1 MSLAAVA
8 VKNRTVTYFALALIL
23 VIGALSY
30 FRLGQLED
38 PEFTVKTALVV
49 TQYPGASPTE
59 VELEVTD
66 RIETAIQELPELRFL
81 TSYSHAGLSI
91 VKVEIEQEYW
101 SDRLPQVWDKVRNK
115 VGDLEGSLPP
125 GAGTPNVI
133 DDFSF
138 VYGFVLAV
146 TGDGFTYAELE
157 EYVKAI
163 RKELSLVD
171 GVSRVE
177 TWGLQ
182 PKVIYLDA
190 SEQRLLDLGVSTQD
204 FLLTLNLQNEVVDAG
219 ALSIGDRRL
228 RIAPTGEFQSPQDI
242 GNLQLRPGLTDR
254 VLDAVEDFDVPLEL
268 PIARDSDVI
277 RLGDIVDIR
286 QGYLEPAQTEMRFDG
301 QPAIALSIAN
311 VSGGNIVDTGRNLDA
326 VLEEI
331 SARLPVGVEIHRVAW
346 QSDLVTEAINSFMVN
361 LLEAVLVVLVVVAIF
376 MGWRMGLII
385 GSALLLTIL
394 ATFMIMVVL
403 KIDLQRVSLGALVIA
418 LGMMVDNAIVVA
430 DGMATRLRKGMNKVE
445 AAVEAAGQPSMALL
459 GATIVAVMAFF
470 PIYASTSS
478 AGEYAGSLFVVV
490 AVSLLV
496 SWVIAMTIT
505 PLMCIDLLPM
515 PKSDD
520 VQKESAFTSGF
531 RKVLGTCLRYR
542 MSTAMVFLVLLGA
555 ATYGFSYVD
564 RLFFTDATRQQF
576 MVDIWAE
583 EGSTIDQTSALARR
597 VEEKLDGDPRVE
609 GVATFIGAGGPRFY
623 LPVDPEFPYASYAQ
637 LVVNTTSLEVVND
650 LIADLNDW
658 VEPAIPEALVRV
670 RKYTAGPGNTWPF
683 EVRFSGP
690 ANSDPEILRDLAEQG
705 MEILRASPHAKDIR
719 NDMRNRVAKL
729 VPDYDQTTGI
739 WTGTTRGDIAAA
751 ARLSYDGLPVGIYRE
766 NEDLLPII
774 LRRTEQERQT
784 VGRDF
789 EQIQVTPAF
798 STKSLPLSSVTRS
811 VEVELEDPTIVR
823 WNRRRSVAVQASS
836 DGVTLPA
843 LVDEVRADFEA
854 IDLPPGYNLEWRGE
868 TFTTADAQDSLK
880 PGSAPALVIMVF
892 LVVALFNA
900 FRPALVVFTVVPF
913 AAIGITG
920 GLLLFNQPFSF
931 MALLGAMSLVGL
943 MIKNAVVLLDEVD
956 LNLRKGLAPY
966 SALVEAAVSRLNPVF
981 LGAATTI
988 LGVLPLLQ
996 DIFWIA
1002 MATTI
1007 AAGLT
1012 VGTLVTMIMV
1022 PVYYA
1027 LFHGIRPPEDTEASA
1042 ENA

>member
-1 MSLAAVA
+1 MSLASVA

-23 VIGALSY
+23 VIGTLSY

-66 RIETAIQELPELRFL
+66 KIETAIQELPELRFL

-91 VKVEIEQEYW
+91 VKVEIQQEYW
-101 SDRLPQVWDKVRNK
+101 ADRLPQVWDKVRNK
-115 VGDLEGSLPP
+115 VGDLQGSLPP
-125 GAGTPNVI
+125 GAGAPNVI

-157 EYVKAI
+157 EHVKAI
-163 RKELSLVD
+163 RKELSLVQ

-190 SEQRLLDLGVSTQD
+190 SEQRLLDLGVSAQD
-204 FLLTLNLQNEVVDAG
+204 FLLTLNLQNQVVDSG
-219 ALSIGDRRL
+219 ALTIGDRRL
-228 RIAPTGEFQSPQDI
+228 RIAPTGEFQSPEDI

-254 VLDAVEDFDVPLEL
+254 VLDVAEGGDIPFQL
-268 PIARDSDVI
+268 PVSRDSDVI
-277 RLGDIVDIR
+277 RLQDIVDIR
-286 QGYLEPAQTEMRFDG
+286 QGYLEPALTQMRYDG
-301 QPAIALSIAN
+301 QPAIGLSIAN

-326 VLEEI
+326 ALEEI
-331 SARLPVGVEIHRVAW
+331 SSRLPVGIEMHQVAW
-346 QSDLVTEAINSFMVN
+346 QSDLVTESINSFMVN
-361 LLEAVLVVLVVVAIF
+361 LLEAVLVVLIVVAVF

-394 ATFMIMVVL
+394 ATFMVMVVL

-430 DGMATRLRKGMNKVE
+430 DGMAARMKKGMGKIE
-445 AAVEAAGQPSMALL
+445 AAIEAAGQPSMALL

-470 PIYASTSS
+470 PIYASSAA

-490 AVSLLV
+490 AVSLLI
-496 SWVIAMTIT
+496 SWIIAMTIT
-505 PLMCIDLLPM
+505 PLMCIDMLPT
-515 PKSDD
+515 PK
-520 VQKESAFTSGF
+520 VETTHTESAFTSGF
-531 RKVLGTCLRYR
+531 RAVLGRCLRHR
-542 MSTAMVFLVLLGA
+542 GITAMVFLALLGGA
-555 ATYGFSYVD
+555 IYGFSYVD

-576 MVDIWAE
+576 MVDVWAE
-583 EGSTIDQTSALARR
+583 EGSTIDQTSELARR
-597 VEEKLDGDPRVE
+597 VEDKLNGDPRVK
-609 GVATFIGAGGPRFY
+609 GVSTFMGAGGPRFY
-623 LPVDPEFPYASYAQ
+623 LPVDPELPYASYAQ
-637 LVVNTTSLEVVND
+637 LVVNTESLEVVND
-650 LIADLNDW
+650 LVAELDAWI
-658 VEPAIPEALVRV
+658 EGAIPEAMTRV

-690 ANSDPEILRDLAEQG
+690 ANADPQVLRNLAEQT
-705 MEILRASPHAKDIR
+705 MDVLRASPHAKDIR
-719 NDMRNRVAKL
+719 SDMRNRVAKL
-729 VPDYDQTTGI
+729 VPEYDQTTGI
-739 WTGTTRGDIAAA
+739 WTGTSRNDIASA
-751 ARLSYDGLPVGIYRE
+751 ARFAYDGLPVGLYRE

-774 LRRTEQERQT
+774 LRRTEDERQT

-789 EQIQVTPAF
+789 AQIQIQPAF
-798 STKSLPLSSVTRS
+798 STKSLPLSSVTQGI
-811 VEVELEDPTIVR
+811 EIELEDPTIVR
-823 WNRRRSVAVQASS
+823 WQRQRAVTVQASS
-836 DGVTLPA
+836 DGVTLPS
-843 LVDEVRADFEA
+843 LVDEVRADIEA
-854 IDLPPGYNLEWRGE
+854 IKLPPGYRIEWRGE
-868 TFTTADAQDSLK
+868 TFSTADAQDSLK
-880 PGSAPALVIMVF
+880 PGSGPALVIMVF

-913 AAIGITG
+913 AMIGITG

-943 MIKNAVVLLDEVD
+943 MIKNAVVLLDQVSV
-956 LNLRKGLAPY
+956 NLEEGMKPY
-966 SALVEAAVSRLNPVF
+966 DALVEATVSRLNPVF

-996 DIFWIA
+996 DIFWVA

-1012 VGTLVTMIMV
+1012 VGTVVTMLMV

-1027 LFHGIRPPEDTEASA
+1027 LFHGIRPPETKDT
-1042 ENA
+1042 

>member
-1 MSLAAVA
+1 MSLASVA

-23 VIGALSY
+23 VIGTLSY

-66 RIETAIQELPELRFL
+66 KIETTIQELPELRFL

-91 VKVEIEQEYW
+91 VKVEIQQEYW
-101 SDRLPQVWDKVRNK
+101 ADRLPQVWDKMRNK
-115 VGDLEGSLPP
+115 VGDLQGSLPP
-125 GAGTPNVI
+125 GAGAPNVI

-157 EYVKAI
+157 EHVKAI
-163 RKELSLVD
+163 RKELSLVQ

-190 SEQRLLDLGVSTQD
+190 SEQRLLDLGVSAQD
-204 FLLTLNLQNEVVDAG
+204 FLLTLNLQNQVVDSG
-219 ALSIGDRRL
+219 ALTIGDRRL
-228 RIAPTGEFQSPQDI
+228 RIAPTGEFQSPEDI

-254 VLDAVEDFDVPLEL
+254 VLDVAEGADIPVQL
-268 PIARDSDVI
+268 PVSRDSDVI
-277 RLGDIVDIR
+277 RLQDIVDIR
-286 QGYLEPAQTEMRFDG
+286 QGYLEPALTQMRYDG
-301 QPAIALSIAN
+301 QPAIGLSIAN

-326 VLEEI
+326 ALEEI
-331 SARLPVGVEIHRVAW
+331 SSRLPVGIEMHRVAW
-346 QSDLVTEAINSFMVN
+346 QSDLVTESINSFMVN
-361 LLEAVLVVLVVVAIF
+361 LLEAVLVVLIVVAVF

-394 ATFMIMVVL
+394 ATFMVMVVL

-430 DGMATRLRKGMNKVE
+430 DGMAARMKKGMGKIE
-445 AAVEAAGQPSMALL
+445 AAIEAAGQPSMALL

-470 PIYASTSS
+470 PIYASSAA

-490 AVSLLV
+490 AVSLLI
-496 SWVIAMTIT
+496 SWIIAMTIT
-505 PLMCIDLLPM
+505 PLMCIDMLPT
-515 PKSDD
+515 PK
-520 VQKESAFTSGF
+520 VETTHTESAFTSGF
-531 RKVLGTCLRYR
+531 RAVLRRCLRHR
-542 MSTAMVFLVLLGA
+542 GITAMVFLALLGGA
-555 ATYGFSYVD
+555 IYGFSYVD

-576 MVDIWAE
+576 MVDVWAE
-583 EGSTIDQTSALARR
+583 EGSTIDQTSELARR
-597 VEEKLDGDPRVE
+597 VEDKLNGDPRVK
-609 GVATFIGAGGPRFY
+609 GVSTFMGAGGPRFY
-623 LPVDPEFPYASYAQ
+623 LPVDPELPYASYAQ
-637 LVVNTTSLEVVND
+637 LVVNTESLEVVND
-650 LIADLNDW
+650 LVAELDAWI
-658 VEPAIPEALVRV
+658 EGAIPEAMTRV

-690 ANSDPEILRDLAEQG
+690 ANADPQVLRNLAEQT
-705 MEILRASPHAKDIR
+705 MDVLRASPHAKDIR
-719 NDMRNRVAKL
+719 SDMRNRVAKL
-729 VPDYDQTTGI
+729 VPEYDQTTGI
-739 WTGTTRGDIAAA
+739 WTGTSRNDIASA
-751 ARLSYDGLPVGIYRE
+751 ARFAYDGLPVGLYRE

-774 LRRTEQERQT
+774 LRRTEDERQT

-789 EQIQVTPAF
+789 EQIQIQPAF
-798 STKSLPLSSVTRS
+798 STKSLPLSSVTQG
-811 VEVELEDPTIVR
+811 VEIELEDPTIVR
-823 WNRRRSVAVQASS
+823 WQRQRAVTVQASS
-836 DGVTLPA
+836 KGVTLPS
-843 LVDEVRADFEA
+843 LVDEVRADIEA
-854 IDLPPGYNLEWRGE
+854 IELPPGYRIEWRGE
-868 TFTTADAQDSLK
+868 TFSTADAQDSLK
-880 PGSAPALVIMVF
+880 PGSGPALVIMVF

-913 AAIGITG
+913 AMIGITG

-943 MIKNAVVLLDEVD
+943 MIKNAVVLLDQVSV
-956 LNLRKGLAPY
+956 NLEEGMKPY
-966 SALVEAAVSRLNPVF
+966 DALVEATVSRLNPVF

-996 DIFWIA
+996 DIFWVA

-1012 VGTLVTMIMV
+1012 VGTVVTMLMV

-1027 LFHGIRPPEDTEASA
+1027 LFHGIRPPETKDT
-1042 ENA
+1042 

>member
-1 MSLAAVA
+1 MSLASAA
-8 VKNRTVTYFALALIL
+8 VKNRTVTYFALFLIL
-23 VIGALSY
+23 VIGSLSY

-66 RIETAIQELPELRFL
+66 KIETAIQEMPELRYL
-81 TSYSHAGLSI
+81 TSYSHAGLSL
-91 VKVEIEQEYW
+91 VKVEIQQEYW
-101 SDRLPQVWDKVRNK
+101 EDRLPQVWDKLRNK
-115 VGDLEGSLPP
+115 VADVQGSLPP
-125 GAGTPNVI
+125 GAQSPNVI

-157 EYVKAI
+157 EHVKSI

-190 SEQRLLDLGVSTQD
+190 SEQRLLDLGVSAQD
-204 FLLTLNLQNEVVDAG
+204 FLLTLNLQNQVVDAG
-219 ALSIGDRRL
+219 ALTIGDRRL
-228 RIAPTGEFQSPQDI
+228 RIAPTGEFQSPEDI
-242 GNLQLRPGLTDR
+242 GNLQLRPGLADR
-254 VLDAVEDFDVPLEL
+254 VLDAVDGIDIPVQLPL
-268 PIARDSDVI
+268 ARDSDVI
-277 RLGDIVDIR
+277 RLQDIVDIR
-286 QGYLEPAQTEMRFDG
+286 QGYLEPAITRMRYDG

-311 VSGGNIVDTGRNLDA
+311 ISGGNIVDTGHNLDA
-326 VLEEI
+326 ALEDI
-331 SARLPVGVEIHRVAW
+331 TSRLPVGIELHRVAW
-346 QSDLVTEAINSFMVN
+346 QSDLVTESINSFMVN
-361 LLEAVLVVLVVVAIF
+361 LLEAVLVVLVVVALF

-394 ATFMIMVVL
+394 ATFMVMVVL

-430 DGMATRLRKGMNKVE
+430 DGMAARMKKGMGKVQ
-445 AAVEAAGQPSMALL
+445 AAIEAAGQPSMALL

-470 PIYASTSS
+470 PIYASTAG

-490 AVSLLV
+490 AVSLLI

-505 PLMCIDLLPM
+505 PLMCIDILRQPE
-515 PKSDD
+515 PGGA
-520 VQKESAFTSGF
+520 QKESAFTSGF
-531 RKVLGTCLRYR
+531 RKVLGNCLRHR
-542 MSTAMVFLVLLGA
+542 GLTAMVFLALLGGA
-555 ATYGFSYVD
+555 FYGFNYVD

-583 EGSTIDQTSALARR
+583 EGSAIDQTSEFAQR
-597 VEEKLDGDPRVE
+597 VEAKLEGDPRVT
-609 GVATFIGAGGPRFY
+609 GVSTFIGSGGPRFY
-623 LPVDPEFPYASYAQ
+623 LPVDPEFPHASYAQ
-637 LVVNTTSLEVVND
+637 LVVNTASLDVVDD
-650 LIADLNDW
+650 LVDDLNDW
-658 VEPAIPEALVRV
+658 AGTAIPEAMVRV

-690 ANSDPEILRDLAEQG
+690 ANADPLVLRSLAEQVTD
-705 MEILRASPHAKDIR
+705 ILRASSNAKDVR
-719 NDMRNRVAKL
+719 TDMRNRVAKL
-729 VPDYDQTTGI
+729 VPEYDQTTGI
-739 WTGTTRGDIAAA
+739 WTGTSRGDIANA
-751 ARLSYDGLPVGIYRE
+751 ARFAYDGLPVGLYRE
-766 NEDLLPII
+766 QDDLLPII
-774 LRRTEQERQT
+774 LRRTEDERQT

-789 EQIQVTPAF
+789 EQIQIQPSF
-798 STKSLPLSSVTRS
+798 STKTLPLSSVTQG
-811 VEVELEDPTIVR
+811 VTVQLEDPTIVR
-823 WNRRRSVAVQASS
+823 WQRQRAITVQASP
-836 DGVTLPA
+836 DGVTLPT
-843 LVDEVRADFEA
+843 LVNEVRDQIEA
-854 IDLPPGYNLEWRGE
+854 IELPAGYRMEWRGE
-868 TFTTADAQDSLK
+868 TFSTADAQDSLK

-913 AAIGITG
+913 AMIGITG

-943 MIKNAVVLLDEVD
+943 MIKNAVVLLDQVSV
-956 LNLRKGLAPY
+956 NLDEGMQPY
-966 SALVEAAVSRLNPVF
+966 DALVEAAVSRLNPVF

-1012 VGTLVTMIMV
+1012 IGTVVTMLMV

-1027 LFHGIRPPEDTEASA
+1027 LFHGIRAPEPGTKKA
-1042 ENA
+1042 

>member
-1 MSLAAVA
+1 MSLASVA

-23 VIGALSY
+23 VIGTLSY

-66 RIETAIQELPELRFL
+66 KIETTIQELPELRFL

-91 VKVEIEQEYW
+91 VKVEIQQEYW
-101 SDRLPQVWDKVRNK
+101 ADRLPQVWDKMRNK
-115 VGDLEGSLPP
+115 VGDLQGSLPP
-125 GAGTPNVI
+125 GAGAPNVI

-157 EYVKAI
+157 EHVKAI
-163 RKELSLVD
+163 RKELSLVQ

-190 SEQRLLDLGVSTQD
+190 SEQRLLDLGVSAQD
-204 FLLTLNLQNEVVDAG
+204 FLLTLNLQNQVVDSG
-219 ALSIGDRRL
+219 ALTIGDRRL
-228 RIAPTGEFQSPQDI
+228 RIAPTGEFQSPEDI

-254 VLDAVEDFDVPLEL
+254 VLDVAEGADIPVQL
-268 PIARDSDVI
+268 PVSRDSDVI
-277 RLGDIVDIR
+277 RLQDIVDIR
-286 QGYLEPAQTEMRFDG
+286 QGYLEPALTQMRYDG
-301 QPAIALSIAN
+301 QPAIGLSIAN

-326 VLEEI
+326 ALEEI
-331 SARLPVGVEIHRVAW
+331 SSRLPVGIEMHRVAW
-346 QSDLVTEAINSFMVN
+346 QSDLVTESINSFMVN
-361 LLEAVLVVLVVVAIF
+361 LLEAVLVVLIVVAVF

-394 ATFMIMVVL
+394 TTFMVMVVL

-430 DGMATRLRKGMNKVE
+430 DGMAARMKKGMGKIE
-445 AAVEAAGQPSMALL
+445 AAIEAAGQPSMALL

-470 PIYASTSS
+470 PIYASSAA

-490 AVSLLV
+490 AVSLLI
-496 SWVIAMTIT
+496 SWIIAMTIT
-505 PLMCIDLLPM
+505 PLMCIDMLPT
-515 PKSDD
+515 PK
-520 VQKESAFTSGF
+520 VETTHTESAFTSGF
-531 RKVLGTCLRYR
+531 RAVLRRCLRHR
-542 MSTAMVFLVLLGA
+542 GITAMVFLALLGGA
-555 ATYGFSYVD
+555 IYGFSYVD

-576 MVDIWAE
+576 MVDVWAE
-583 EGSTIDQTSALARR
+583 EGSTIDQTSELARR
-597 VEEKLDGDPRVE
+597 VEDKLNGDPRVK
-609 GVATFIGAGGPRFY
+609 GVSTFMGAGGPRFY
-623 LPVDPEFPYASYAQ
+623 LPVDPELPYASYAQ
-637 LVVNTTSLEVVND
+637 LVVNTESLEVVND
-650 LIADLNDW
+650 LVAELDAWI
-658 VEPAIPEALVRV
+658 EGAIPEAMTRV

-690 ANSDPEILRDLAEQG
+690 ANADPQVLRNLAEQT
-705 MEILRASPHAKDIR
+705 MDVLRASPHAKDIR
-719 NDMRNRVAKL
+719 SDMRNRVAKL
-729 VPDYDQTTGI
+729 VPEYDQTTGI
-739 WTGTTRGDIAAA
+739 WTGTSRNDIASA
-751 ARLSYDGLPVGIYRE
+751 ARFAYDGLPVGLYRE

-774 LRRTEQERQT
+774 LRRTEDERQT

-789 EQIQVTPAF
+789 EQIQIQPAF
-798 STKSLPLSSVTRS
+798 STKSLPLSSVTQG
-811 VEVELEDPTIVR
+811 VEIELEDPTIVR
-823 WNRRRSVAVQASS
+823 WQRQRAVTVQASS
-836 DGVTLPA
+836 KGVTLPS
-843 LVDEVRADFEA
+843 LVDEVRADIEA
-854 IDLPPGYNLEWRGE
+854 IELPPGYRIEWRGE
-868 TFTTADAQDSLK
+868 TFSTADAQDSLK
-880 PGSAPALVIMVF
+880 PGSGPALVIMVF

-913 AAIGITG
+913 AMIGITG

-943 MIKNAVVLLDEVD
+943 MIKNAVVLLDQVSV
-956 LNLRKGLAPY
+956 NLEEGMKPY
-966 SALVEAAVSRLNPVF
+966 DALVEATVSRLNPVF

-996 DIFWIA
+996 DIFWVA

-1012 VGTLVTMIMV
+1012 VGTVVTMLMV

-1027 LFHGIRPPEDTEASA
+1027 LFHGIRPPETKDT
-1042 ENA
+1042 

>member
-1 MSLAAVA
+1 MSLASVA

-23 VIGALSY
+23 VIGTLSY

-66 RIETAIQELPELRFL
+66 KIETAIQELPELRFL

-91 VKVEIEQEYW
+91 VKVEIQQEYW
-101 SDRLPQVWDKVRNK
+101 ADRLPQVWDKVRNK
-115 VGDLEGSLPP
+115 VGDLQGSLPP
-125 GAGTPNVI
+125 GAGAPNVI

-157 EYVKAI
+157 EHVKAI
-163 RKELSLVD
+163 RKELSLVQ

-190 SEQRLLDLGVSTQD
+190 SEQRLLDLGVSAQD
-204 FLLTLNLQNEVVDAG
+204 FLLTLNLQNQVVDSG
-219 ALSIGDRRL
+219 ALTIGDRRL
-228 RIAPTGEFQSPQDI
+228 RIAPTGEFQSPEDI

-254 VLDAVEDFDVPLEL
+254 VLDVAEGADIPVQL
-268 PIARDSDVI
+268 PVSRESDVI
-277 RLGDIVDIR
+277 RLQDIVDIR
-286 QGYLEPAQTEMRFDG
+286 QGYLEPALTQMRYDG
-301 QPAIALSIAN
+301 QPAIGLSIAN

-326 VLEEI
+326 ALEEI
-331 SARLPVGVEIHRVAW
+331 SSRLPVGIEMHRVAW
-346 QSDLVTEAINSFMVN
+346 QSDLVTESINSFMVN
-361 LLEAVLVVLVVVAIF
+361 LLEAVLVVLIVVAVF

-394 ATFMIMVVL
+394 ATFMVMVVL

-430 DGMATRLRKGMNKVE
+430 DGMAARMKKGMGKIE
-445 AAVEAAGQPSMALL
+445 AAIEAAGQPSMALL

-470 PIYASTSS
+470 PIYASSAA

-490 AVSLLV
+490 AVSLLI
-496 SWVIAMTIT
+496 SWIIAMTIT
-505 PLMCIDLLPM
+505 PLMCIDMLPT
-515 PKSDD
+515 PK
-520 VQKESAFTSGF
+520 VETTHTESAFTSGF
-531 RKVLGTCLRYR
+531 RAVLGRCLRHR
-542 MSTAMVFLVLLGA
+542 GITAMVFLALLGGA
-555 ATYGFSYVD
+555 IYGFSFVD

-576 MVDIWAE
+576 MVDVWAE
-583 EGSTIDQTSALARR
+583 EGSTIDQTSELARR
-597 VEEKLDGDPRVE
+597 VEDKLNGDPRVK
-609 GVATFIGAGGPRFY
+609 GVSTFMGAGGPRFY
-623 LPVDPEFPYASYAQ
+623 LPVDPELPYASYAQ
-637 LVVNTTSLEVVND
+637 LVVNTESLEVVND
-650 LIADLNDW
+650 LVAELDAWI
-658 VEPAIPEALVRV
+658 EGAIPEAMIRV

-690 ANSDPEILRDLAEQG
+690 ANADPQVLRNLAEQT
-705 MEILRASPHAKDIR
+705 MDVLRASPHAKDIR
-719 NDMRNRVAKL
+719 SDMRNRVAKL
-729 VPDYDQTTGI
+729 VPEYDQTTGI
-739 WTGTTRGDIAAA
+739 WTGTSRNDIASA
-751 ARLSYDGLPVGIYRE
+751 ARFAYDGLPVGLYRE

-774 LRRTEQERQT
+774 LRRTEDERQT

-789 EQIQVTPAF
+789 EQIQIQPAF
-798 STKSLPLSSVTRS
+798 STKSLPLSSVTQG
-811 VEVELEDPTIVR
+811 VEIELEDPTIVR
-823 WNRRRSVAVQASS
+823 WQRQRAVTVQASS
-836 DGVTLPA
+836 AGVTLPT
-843 LVDEVRADFEA
+843 LVDEIRADIEA
-854 IDLPPGYNLEWRGE
+854 IELPPGYRIEWRGE
-868 TFTTADAQDSLK
+868 TFSTKDAQDSLK
-880 PGSAPALVIMVF
+880 PGSGPALVIMVF

-913 AAIGITG
+913 AMIGITG
-920 GLLLFNQPFSF
+920 GLLMFSQPFSF

-943 MIKNAVVLLDEVD
+943 MIKNAVVLLDQVSV
-956 LNLRKGLAPY
+956 NLEEGMKPY
-966 SALVEAAVSRLNPVF
+966 DALVEATVSRLNPVF

-996 DIFWIA
+996 DIFWVA

-1012 VGTLVTMIMV
+1012 VGTVVTMLMV

-1027 LFHGIRPPEDTEASA
+1027 LFHGIRPPETKDT
-1042 ENA
+1042 

>member
-1 MSLAAVA
+1 MSLASVA

-23 VIGALSY
+23 VIGTLSY

-66 RIETAIQELPELRFL
+66 KIETAIQELPELRFL

-91 VKVEIEQEYW
+91 VKVEIQQEYW
-101 SDRLPQVWDKVRNK
+101 ANRLPQVWDKVRNK
-115 VGDLEGSLPP
+115 VGDLQGSLPP
-125 GAGTPNVI
+125 GAGAPNVI

-157 EYVKAI
+157 EHVKAI
-163 RKELSLVD
+163 RKELSLVQ

-190 SEQRLLDLGVSTQD
+190 SEQRLLDLGVSAQD
-204 FLLTLNLQNEVVDAG
+204 FLLTLNLQNQVVDSG
-219 ALSIGDRRL
+219 ALTIGDRRL
-228 RIAPTGEFQSPQDI
+228 RIAPTGEFQSPEDI

-254 VLDAVEDFDVPLEL
+254 VLDVAEGADIPVQL
-268 PIARDSDVI
+268 PVSRDSDVI
-277 RLGDIVDIR
+277 RLQDIVDIR
-286 QGYLEPAQTEMRFDG
+286 QGYLEPALTQMRYDG
-301 QPAIALSIAN
+301 QPAIGLSIAN

-326 VLEEI
+326 ALEEI
-331 SARLPVGVEIHRVAW
+331 SSRLPVGIELHRVAW
-346 QSDLVTEAINSFMVN
+346 QSDLVTESINSFMVN
-361 LLEAVLVVLVVVAIF
+361 LLEAVLVVLIVVAVF

-394 ATFMIMVVL
+394 ATFMVMVVL

-430 DGMATRLRKGMNKVE
+430 DGMAARMKKGMGKIE
-445 AAVEAAGQPSMALL
+445 AAIEAAGQPSMALL

-470 PIYASTSS
+470 PIYASSAA

-490 AVSLLV
+490 AVSLLI
-496 SWVIAMTIT
+496 SWIIAMTIT
-505 PLMCIDLLPM
+505 PLMCIDMLPT
-515 PKSDD
+515 PK
-520 VQKESAFTSGF
+520 VETTHTESAFTSGF
-531 RKVLGTCLRYR
+531 RAVLGRCLRHR
-542 MSTAMVFLVLLGA
+542 GITAMVFLALLGGA
-555 ATYGFSYVD
+555 IYGFSYVD

-576 MVDIWAE
+576 MVDVWAE
-583 EGSTIDQTSALARR
+583 EGSTIDQTSELARR
-597 VEEKLDGDPRVE
+597 VEDKLNGDPRVK
-609 GVATFIGAGGPRFY
+609 GVSTFMGAGGPRFY
-623 LPVDPEFPYASYAQ
+623 LPVDPELPYASYAQ
-637 LVVNTTSLEVVND
+637 LVVNTESLEVVND
-650 LIADLNDW
+650 LVAELDAWI
-658 VEPAIPEALVRV
+658 EGAIPEAMTRV

-690 ANSDPEILRDLAEQG
+690 VNADPQVLRNLAEQT
-705 MEILRASPHAKDIR
+705 MDVLRASPHAKDIR
-719 NDMRNRVAKL
+719 SDMRNRVAKL
-729 VPDYDQTTGI
+729 VPEYDQTTGI
-739 WTGTTRGDIAAA
+739 WTGTSRNDIASA
-751 ARLSYDGLPVGIYRE
+751 ARFAYDGLPVGLYRE

-774 LRRTEQERQT
+774 LRRTEDERQT

-789 EQIQVTPAF
+789 EQIQIQPAF
-798 STKSLPLSSVTRS
+798 STKSLPLSSVTQG
-811 VEVELEDPTIVR
+811 VEIELEDPTIVR
-823 WNRRRSVAVQASS
+823 WQRQRAVTVQASS
-836 DGVTLPA
+836 KGVTLPS
-843 LVDEVRADFEA
+843 LVDEVRADIEA
-854 IDLPPGYNLEWRGE
+854 IELPPGYRIEWRGE
-868 TFTTADAQDSLK
+868 TFSTADAQDSLK
-880 PGSAPALVIMVF
+880 PGSGPALVIMVF

-913 AAIGITG
+913 AMIGITG

-943 MIKNAVVLLDEVD
+943 MIKNAVVLLDQVSV
-956 LNLRKGLAPY
+956 NLEEGMKPY
-966 SALVEAAVSRLNPVF
+966 DALVEATVSRLNPVF

-996 DIFWIA
+996 DIFWVA

-1012 VGTLVTMIMV
+1012 VGTVVTMLMV

-1027 LFHGIRPPEDTEASA
+1027 LFHGIRPPETKDT
-1042 ENA
+1042 